1 MRGILNK
8 LTPEKFEKL
17 SDDLLEVE
25 LNSDKILKGVIF
37 LVFEKALDEPKYS
50 SMYARLCQRLC
61 EEAPTANT
69 KDGSQCTFR
78 HLLLNTCKAEFEART
93 EHKVDKRKS
102 LGNIK
107 FVGELCKL
115 GIVSKVVMFD
125 CMKQL
130 LDKKPDVEEMAEDL
144 ECLCQILRTCG
155 QVLDSEQARQLM
167 DQYFKRMEVV
177 TKTQGLPIRIKF
189 MLRDIIELRKS
200 KWVPRKANN
209 TEGPLPINQIC
220 DDRGPAIRGGERP
233 PQQELF
239 PRQLK
244 QRTGLD
250 VVLSSSFSFPQHD
263 KFSTPYNSNGFQ
275 APFRDRGPQRQ
286 NHHHQQNNHFYQQNR
301 YNNQHNN
308 NNSNNVSNSKDLAP
322 RFIKRMMTA
331 HEQSAANLEQV
342 SLRPPAHSMLFKPPN
357 AKPPTQLYQ
366 GYPGRT
372 PGLLNDG
379 LNTPALKS
387 NPPIQTTKEVPI
399 LIKPVSTD
407 KGKPNKKEKATS
419 KEETFKKVGSL
430 AEELVNGHNTEEII
444 KNFTQLKVSDRLMP
458 ECLHMIIRKS
468 YDKTDAERSTVV
480 TFLTTLKKDG
490 VINSSHFHETFRN
503 LVKMI
508 SDQES
513 TVPNLYAYIAEI
525 AQSAIMNDM
534 LTIALLGELTEDG
547 AFFPLLL
554 LTLERLSKVMEK
566 QELIEL
572 FNESKVSLLNS
583 LRENERTKERLTHV
597 LEERGLV
604 FLEPLLLL
612 EGELWAAL
620 ERDPSANSL
629 YRCAKENIDAAYQ
642 STPSFV
648 SALVTV
654 CLRYITQ
661 ESMGKGVTNGSVHDK
676 AVQEKEKALLERF
689 KSVLQ
694 AFLHEDV
701 NLQVTAVYALQVFCY
716 SLEFPKG
723 MLLRWFVNLYD
734 LEIVEE
740 EAFLKWREDVTDI
753 YPGKGKALFQVNNWL
768 TWLAEAESEEE
779 EEEDGDS

>member
-1 MRGILNK
+1 MDDNRAISAK
-8 LTPEKFEKL
+8 RWVPPSTVRRDAL
-17 SDDLLEVE
+17 SQEDRNE
-25 LNSDKILKGVIF
+25 LIF
-37 LVFEKALDEPKYS
+37 RRVFEKALDEPKYS

-130 LDKKPDVEEMAEDL
+130 LDKKPDIEEMAEDL

-167 DQYFKRMEVV
+167 DQ
-177 TKTQGLPIRIKF
+177 
-189 MLRDIIELRKS
+189 
-200 KWVPRKANN
+200 
-209 TEGPLPINQIC
+209 
-220 DDRGPAIRGGERP
+220 GPAIRGGERP

-263 KFSTPYNSNGFQ
+263 KFSNSPYNSNGFQ

-286 NHHHQQNNHFYQQNR
+286 NHHHQQQNNHFYQQNR

-357 AKPPTQLYQ
+357 AKPPTQLYS

-372 PGLLNDG
+372 PGLLNDS
-379 LNTPALKS
+379 LTAPALKS

-419 KEETFKKVGSL
+419 KEETFKKVSSL
-430 AEELVNGHNTEEII
+430 AEELVNGNNIEEII
-444 KNFTQLKVSDRLMP
+444 KSFTQLKVSDRLMP

-503 LVKMI
+503 LVKTI
-508 SDQES
+508 SDLES
-513 TVPNLYAYIAEI
+513 TVPNIYAYVAEI
-525 AQSAIMNDM
+525 AQSAIVNDT

-547 AFFPLLL
+547 AYFPLLL
-554 LTLERLSKVMEK
+554 LTLERLSKEMEK

-583 LRENERTKERLTHV
+583 LRENERTKERLTTV

-629 YRCAKENIDAAYQ
+629 YRCAKENIAAAYQ

-694 AFLHEDV
+694 AFLHEDI

-740 EAFLKWREDVTDI
+740 EAFLKWREDV
-753 YPGKGKALFQVNNWL
+753 NNWL